1 MEKQHL
7 SDQADR
13 NNQLLPGTLG
23 MLILK
28 TLASGT
34 MHGAAIA
41 NSIHRASEG
50 VLRVEEG
57 ALYPALH
64 RLESRGWLDS
74 TWGLSANKRRA
85 KFYRLTD
92 TGAKKLED
100 ENVQWR
106 RVTTAI
112 GKVMEAMSGQGNNVR

>member
-1 MEKQHL
+1 MEKRL
-7 SDQADR
+7 LTGEANQAIE
-13 NNQLLPGTLG
+13 LLPGTLG

-28 TLASGT
+28 TLARGA

-41 NSIHRASEG
+41 GSIHRASEG

-64 RLESRGWLDS
+64 RLESQGWLES
-74 TWGLSANKRRA
+74 EWGLSENKRRA
-85 KFYRLTD
+85 KFYRLTAS
-92 TGAKKLED
+92 GGQRLGD
-100 ENVQWR
+100 ENARWG

-112 GKVMEAMSGQGNNVR
+112 AKIMETVNGRETA